1 MSKAARVAAV
11 CGFTLLGWQWLWQ
24 LWLAP
29 SHAAPGWLLASVMS
43 LPILPAIVLW
53 LRRHRQAGFWGA
65 VAALLYFAIGVM
77 EAWADT
83 RARLPGLAQS
93 ALAAVV
99 VVAASWDG
107 MRARFSKRR

>member
-1 MSKAARVAAV
+1 MSAAARLAAL
-11 CGFTLLGWQWLWQ
+11 CGFALLGWQWLWQ

-29 SHAAPGWLLASVMS
+29 PQSLPGWLAASALS
-43 LPILPAIVLW
+43 LPILPAVLWW
-53 LRRHRQAGFWGA
+53 LRRHRHAGFWGA

-77 EAWADT
+77 EAWTDAS
-83 RARLPGLAQS
+83 ARLPGLVQACV
-93 ALAAVV
+93 AATL